1 MTALAELKSVA
12 MGSNGLTVGSGVTIA
27 ELIIALGNVRHP
39 GFGALRL
46 NSDTLVLVCPPT
58 LSAHLPVAV
67 RPHAPVVF
75 VSIHRSPR
83 PMT

>member
-58 LSAHLPVAV
+58 LSAHLV